1 MRIVRNGGSPL
12 LVRPSELIDISE
24 EVYDGQI
31 VVFGRSGLF
40 IFIGLLIISWE
51 ELSEKCGKY

>member
-1 MRIVRNGGSPL
+1 VRIVRNGGSPL

-40 IFIGLLIISWE
+40 IFIGLLMISWE

>member
-40 IFIGLLIISWE
+40 IFIGLLMISWE

>member
-1 MRIVRNGGSPL
+1 L